1 MFSDNYS
8 SKKLFEIPEEDI
20 PKIFVKDFIVAFDKV
35 NRREK
40 YGTGALDYYYEI
52 DIVTKKDNRNY
63 VVLANINNVN
73 RVSSGCAQVY
83 FNEELLSHYHIDV
96 PKLARTVE
104 ICRIV
109 EQALYQMKAHMVYKS
124 YYEHNHLL
132 IKEDE
137 RNLIEK
143 ARELLISELFAYTES
158 LQKEYEKKINVS
170 NEKKRWWK
178 LS

>member
-8 SKKLFEIPEEDI
+8 GKKLFEIPEEDI
-20 PKIFVKDFIVAFDKV
+20 PKVFVKNFIIAFDKV

-40 YGTGALDYYYEI
+40 YGTGALDYYKEI

-63 VVLANINNVN
+63 VVLANIKNID
-73 RVSSGCAQVY
+73 RTSSGCAQVY
-83 FNEELLSHYHIDV
+83 FNEEVLLHYHIDV
-96 PKLARTVE
+96 PKLTRTIE

-109 EQALYQMKAHMVYKS
+109 ERALYQMKAHMVYKS
-124 YYEHNHLL
+124 YYERNQLL

-137 RNLIEK
+137 RNLIEN
-143 ARELLISELFAYTES
+143 ARELLIAELFTYTES
-158 LQKEYEKKINVS
+158 LQKEYEKKINES